1 MSISFDCCC
10 MFALKYSLLSLKH
23 LGILSPLQLYFN
35 PSLVFGELQLWRLIT
50 CFCFFG
56 HIDFNFFFN
65 MYFVYRYC
73 RMLEE
78 NYYYGRSADFLMMFI
93 FGGCLSLIAGIFL
106 QMLFLSHVLTM
117 MLVYVWS
124 RRSPSV
130 RLNIMGLFT
139 VNAPYLPWVFFAISY
154 LLGNNASVDFVGIVI
169 GHLYYVLEDV
179 FPNQPQGFKILRT
192 PTVLKNLLDGRR
204 DDPAYRPLPEERPG
218 GFDWGAN

>member
-1 MSISFDCCC
+1 MDELRHEIANMPPITKYYAASCLFLSIAVVCKLFS
-10 MFALKYSLLSLKH
+10 
-23 LGILSPLQLYFN
+23 
-35 PSLVFGELQLWRLIT
+35 LWRLIT

-154 LLGNNASVDFVGIVI
+154 LLGNNASVDFVGKFIS
-169 GHLYYVLEDV
+169 
-179 FPNQPQGFKILRT
+179 FPQGFKILRT
-192 PTVLKNLLDGRR
+192 PTVLYNLLDGRR